1 MTFNHLEQRLAQGYL
16 DLFPSFVPEENA
28 PVSIKEQEDF
38 YNLMKSF
45 YQLAYDDPSLFVTKL
60 NEDDAFPTRIKS
72 RYNKP
77 ELIKI
82 MKLFLKS
89 VEETLQYM
97 YQLGK
102 EVINCHPKQMEGSP
116 RCFVP
121 QHDKRGSKSKILDN
135 KIASI
140 FIKLNIKDILP
151 AWRWMATRPDANI
164 ISFTYCLFNK
174 EHTYTPDIYARL
186 IDNPAYNR
194 LVVWMTERDY
204 KSYDILH
211 LIGSDCKLSLVYA
224 NPKWSKE
231 SPRGG
236 SFYKIKHTGIAVEHV
251 RQFQNPTLIG
261 LCIPGGMKDYLNN
274 FAKMSENLQRFII
287 TRTKKCDGCRYCVQ
301 TDKKGTRPMA
311 HTRISF
317 EDKEYVL
324 CHLYPGWSY
333 CWTSLNDEIVDN
345 LIEMLEFMDLNK
357 M

>member
-1 MTFNHLEQRLAQGYL
+1 MTFTYLEQRLAQGYL
-16 DLFPSFVPEENA
+16 DLFPAFVPDENA
-28 PVSIKEQEDF
+28 PVTPKEQEDF
-38 YNLMKSF
+38 YHLIKRF
-45 YQLAYDDPSLFVTKL
+45 YQLAFEDPILFVTKL
-60 NEDDAFPTRIKS
+60 NNDDAFPTRIKS

-82 MKLFLKS
+82 MKIFLKS
-89 VEETLQYM
+89 VEDTLQYM
-97 YQLGK
+97 YLLGK
-102 EVINCHPKQMEGSP
+102 GEAQKQN
-116 RCFVP
+116 
-121 QHDKRGSKSKILDN
+121 KKID
-135 KIASI
+135 SI
-140 FIKLNIKDILP
+140 FTKLNIKEILP
-151 AWRWMATRPDANI
+151 AWRWMATRADANI
-164 ISFTYCLFNK
+164 ISFTYCLFKK
-174 EHTYTPDIYARL
+174 EHTYTPEIYARL

-194 LVVWMTERDY
+194 LVAWMTERGY

-231 SPRGG
+231 PPRGG

-261 LCIPGGMKDYLNN
+261 LCIPGGMKEYLLS
-274 FAKMSENLQRFII
+274 FDKMSENLQRFII

-311 HTRISF
+311 HTRIYF

-324 CHLYPGWSY
+324 CHLYPGWHY

-345 LIEMLEFMDLNK
+345 LIEMLEFMDRFLAE
-357 M
+357 